1 VTILIGNK
9 QIITIKGTREGLSLH
24 MDDAC
29 SFEDL
34 LKELEEKLAANR
46 IDSAD
51 HLVGVHIQLGNRY
64 LYKEQEEILCKM
76 ITSKQRLKIESIHSD
91 VITKQAANEW
101 KEEAEVKA
109 VSRVVRSGQVLEVKG
124 DLLLLGDV
132 NPGGCVT
139 ATGNI
144 FVMGNLLGIA
154 HAGKDGNADAVIAAS
169 YMNPTQLRIADYISR
184 APDHETDGVYMECG
198 HIDDEQEKIIIDRL
212 QAVIRKRPGISSFER
227 RMLNG

>member
-1 VTILIGNK
+1 LIGNK
-9 QIITIKGTREGLSLH
+9 QIITIKGTREGLTLH

-29 SFEDL
+29 SFEEL
-34 LKELEEKLAANR
+34 LKELEEKLEANR

-51 HLVGVHIQLGNRY
+51 HLVSVHIQLGNRY
-64 LYKEQEEILCKM
+64 LYEEQEETLRQM
-76 ITSKQRLKIESIHSD
+76 ITSKQRLRVESIHSD
-91 VITKQAANEW
+91 VITKKKANEW

-109 VSRVVRSGQVLEVKG
+109 ISRVVRSGQVLEVKG

-198 HIDDEQEKIIIDRL
+198 HIDEEEKKIIIDRL